1 MLVLPAVLA
10 LANPPAAQELASPP
24 IGLAWRQGLLCV
36 PIGLMGGKP
45 TWFLLDTGCYRSLLT
60 RRAYARLRAAGAEI
74 SEDGTLTARGASVGG
89 YSVPPLR
96 FGRESDRFDF
106 TVDGAADGYLGM
118 DFLEHYRVGLDL
130 GEKKLR
136 LWPSAIESPKA
147 TKEWFAP
154 IAGTKVWDAPLL
166 SRGEGKCVFVDVG
179 NLTVPMVVDTGCPD
193 TFLHTD
199 VADLL
204 ADAKKGGSVSAMFYN
219 GMHKIRTYTVPLVGI
234 AGLSL
239 PDRSISVAA
248 VTRMVGLLGRD
259 LLAPLRVLID
269 YPAARMFFAKTEFDP
284 TEVPM
289 TVYDGPRVT
298 LLNGV
303 VVRYPQGA
311 VAHVPAF
318 CTYAAP
324 AGYREILH
332 ADQSMDLVPARRDA
346 SGRPQRPVAKLE

>member
-1 MLVLPAVLA
+1 LH
-10 LANPPAAQELASPP
+10 
-24 IGLAWRQGLLCV
+24 
-36 PIGLMGGKP
+36 
-45 TWFLLDTGCYRSLLT
+45 
-60 RRAYARLRAAGAEI
+60 
-74 SEDGTLTARGASVGG
+74 SE
-89 YSVPPLR
+89 
-96 FGRESDRFDF
+96 
-106 TVDGAADGYLGM
+106 
-118 DFLEHYRVGLDL
+118 
-130 GEKKLR
+130 
-136 LWPSAIESPKA
+136 
-147 TKEWFAP
+147 
-154 IAGTKVWDAPLL
+154 
-166 SRGEGKCVFVDVG
+166 
-179 NLTVPMVVDTGCPD
+179 
-193 TFLHTD
+193 

-204 ADAKKGGSVSAMFYN
+204 ADAKKCGSVSAMFYN